1 MSKKSTVSLLTDS
14 DEWAYSWLSERKF
27 KNIWMNFQTNF
38 WILCK
43 KFHYIQFKCWDMRN
57 CEKPIWSVR
66 RECDTNQK
74 IQFDISPDKQ
84 MLVSGSTSG
93 KLYFWN
99 LGETGGTATELY
111 QKPAHRSAANAV
123 SFHPFAPVIAS
134 GSGQRVFPNVADS
147 DSEDTLTATPV
158 SDNALT
164 LWTAFDR

>member
-1 MSKKSTVSLLTDS
+1 
-14 DEWAYSWLSERKF
+14 
-27 KNIWMNFQTNF
+27 
-38 WILCK
+38 
-43 KFHYIQFKCWDMRN
+43 MRN

-111 QKPAHRSAANAV
+111 QKSAHRSAANAV